1 MQTIAQMLSEVRR
14 RAPEATAVAYRGA
27 RLTFAELDA
36 AARRAARGLSE
47 LGVGHGD
54 RVALWLP
61 NTPAYLVLWLGAAR
75 LGAITV
81 AVNTRFRAIEVADI
95 VRRSRAKVL
104 ALWPGFRGIPF
115 LDILGEIDRNALE
128 CLETLVVYEEAERDE
143 AGGGTGTAAASPAL
157 PASLAHCRR
166 VAFPDLLER
175 PPLDED
181 RAAPGDGSNMFTTS
195 GTTRAP
201 KFVLH
206 SHASITAH
214 ALTMARALGY
224 AAEPGGGV
232 LGMLPLCGVF
242 GFCQTTAALAAGS
255 TLALASAFDAAEAVR
270 LVDEHRVRCLNV
282 TDDMVLAMFDA
293 TAREVALPT
302 VEACGYAAFTAK
314 PDELLARAEARSLP
328 LVGLYGMSEVQAFF
342 SRQPLDAA
350 PERRLLGGGI
360 PLDPAGRV
368 RVRDPES
375 GRLLAV
381 GEAGEIEIAGP
392 SLMRE
397 YVENPAATRETVSD
411 DGFIR
416 SGDLGHLTGRR
427 RVRLP
432 RTDGG
437 RDAARRVPR
446 KPGRDRGP
454 PQRAPGGARRAG
466 RRGGYGAR
474 PAPRR
479 LRDRGRERRLRR
491 GGAPRPL
498 RAVPRPLQGTREDLR
513 GGRVPHHQ
521 KRERNEDPA
530 GRAPPHGRGPPRLNP
545 DALRVAPLHVTGMP
559 VNAPSRG
566 RSRAPTEHQAILLR
580 RSRCHRIG
588 RWNVRTSTSR
598 SSRGSRRR
606 WLRAR
611 RSSRHTSSDS
621 HARGEARPD
630 SDIDVAVYIDEA
642 LADDGHWGYRA
653 ELTTD
658 LMAALGTNDI
668 DVVVLNE
675 APILLYHRVLRDGV
689 RVLSRDLRAT
699 TTRAG
704 QALSF
709 YFDFLPQLD
718 KMDAARRYAAGT
730 DRS

>member
-95 VRRSRAKVL
+95 VRRSGAKVL
-104 ALWPGFRGIPF
+104 VLWPGFRGIPF
-115 LDILGEIDRNALE
+115 LDILAEIDREALE
-128 CLETLVVYEEAERDE
+128 RLETLVVYEEADRDE

-157 PASLAHCRR
+157 PASIAHCRR
-166 VAFPDLLER
+166 VAYPSLLER

-206 SHASITAH
+206 SHASVTTH

-224 AAEPGGGV
+224 AADPGGGA

-255 TLALASAFDAAEAVR
+255 PLALASAFDAAEAVR

-342 SRQPLDAA
+342 SRQPLDAS

-368 RVRDPES
+368 RIRDPVS

-397 YVENPAATRETVSD
+397 YVENPAATRETMTD

-416 SGDLGHLTGRR
+416 SGDLGHLTG
-427 RVRLP
+427 
-432 RTDGG
+432 DGG
-437 RDAARRVPR
+437 FVYLARMGDAMRLGGFLVSPAEIEGHLNEHPAV
-446 KPGRDRGP
+446 RGA
-454 PQRAPGGARRAG
+454 QVVGVDTER
-466 RRGGYGAR
+466 GAR
-474 PAPRR
+474 PVAFVTVAA
-479 LRDRGRERRLRR
+479 
-491 GGAPRPL
+491 GG
-498 RAVPRPLQGTREDLR
+498 GFDE
-513 GGRVPHHQ
+513 
-521 KRERNEDPA
+521 E
-530 GRAPPHGRGPPRLNP
+530 
-545 DALRVAPLHVTGMP
+545 ALREHC
-559 VNAPSRG
+559 G
-566 RSRAPTEHQAILLR
+566 RSLARFKVPGRIFAVDEFPTTKSANGTKIR
-580 RSRCHRIG
+580 
-588 RWNVRTSTSR
+588 
-598 SSRGSRRR
+598 
-606 WLRAR
+606 
-611 RSSRHTSSDS
+611 
-621 HARGEARPD
+621 
-630 SDIDVAVYIDEA
+630 
-642 LADDGHWGYRA
+642 RA
-653 ELTTD
+653 ELRR
-658 LMAALGTNDI
+658 MAEERL
-668 DVVVLNE
+668 
-675 APILLYHRVLRDGV
+675 APTPRHSG
-689 RVLSRDLRAT
+689 
-699 TTRAG
+699 
-704 QALSF
+704 
-709 YFDFLPQLD
+709 
-718 KMDAARRYAAGT
+718 
-730 DRS
+730 

>member
-81 AVNTRFRAIEVADI
+81 AVNTRFRAIDVADI

-115 LDILGEIDRNALE
+115 LDILGEIDRDALE
-128 CLETLVVYEEAERDE
+128 RLETLVVHEEAEREE
-143 AGGGTGTAAASPAL
+143 AAGSTGTATAPPAL

-175 PPLDED
+175 PPLEDD

-206 SHASITAH
+206 SHASVTAH
-214 ALTMARALGY
+214 ALTMARELGY

-282 TDDMVLAMFDA
+282 TDDMVMAMFDA

-302 VEACGYAAFTAK
+302 VKACGFAAFAAK
-314 PDELLARAEARSLP
+314 PDELLARAEARRLP

-360 PLDPAGRV
+360 PLDPEGRV

-381 GEAGEIEIAGP
+381 GEAGEIELAGP

-397 YVENPAATRETVSD
+397 YFESPAATRETVSD

-416 SGDLGHLTGRR
+416 SGDLGHLTD
-427 RVRLP
+427 
-432 RTDGG
+432 DGG
-437 RDAARRVPR
+437 FVYLARMGDAMRLGGFLVSPAEIEGHLNEHPAVRGTQVV
-446 KPGRDRGP
+446 GVDTERGP
-454 PQRAPGGARRAG
+454 RPVAFVTVAASGGFDEEA
-466 RRGGYGAR
+466 
-474 PAPRR
+474 
-479 LRDRGRERRLRR
+479 LRD
-491 GGAPRPL
+491 
-498 RAVPRPLQGTREDLR
+498 
-513 GGRVPHHQ
+513 HC
-521 KRERNEDPA
+521 
-530 GRAPPHGRGPPRLNP
+530 
-545 DALRVAPLHVTGMP
+545 
-559 VNAPSRG
+559 G
-566 RSRAPTEHQAILLR
+566 RSLARFKVPARIFAVDEFPTT
-580 RSRCHRIG
+580 RSANGTKIR
-588 RWNVRTSTSR
+588 
-598 SSRGSRRR
+598 
-606 WLRAR
+606 
-611 RSSRHTSSDS
+611 
-621 HARGEARPD
+621 
-630 SDIDVAVYIDEA
+630 
-642 LADDGHWGYRA
+642 RA
-653 ELTTD
+653 ELRR
-658 LMAALGTNDI
+658 MAEERLASSPT
-668 DVVVLNE
+668 
-675 APILLYHRVLRDGV
+675 H
-689 RVLSRDLRAT
+689 SR
-699 TTRAG
+699 
-704 QALSF
+704 
-709 YFDFLPQLD
+709 
-718 KMDAARRYAAGT
+718 
-730 DRS
+730 